1 MKRLG
6 IILTAA
12 LVLLSCQ
19 QKDAEFRRVAY
30 GDPIMPIRLMSDSTE
45 VYLTDYLPSLDL
57 TTLGA
62 AKLTDGF
69 DGLKADAA
77 DAKLMLY
84 GNPKEV
90 GVLTFDHG
98 GSFKIDIPILPN
110 MPVRQ
115 GLTTLGITDDMLFL
129 EVADE
134 LKPLHFRC
142 FLQNRA
148 LGSYVMT
155 LGADGHYLF
164 DLKSLKP
171 GIKGRSYLRIYAWN
185 EDCLLNDLL
194 IPLQDGYPVLSA
206 DQLTRHDPNAQV

>member
-115 GLTTLGITDDMLFL
+115 GLTTLGITDYKTVIVIAYLMLATKNS
-129 EVADE
+129 V
-134 LKPLHFRC
+134 
-142 FLQNRA
+142 
-148 LGSYVMT
+148 
-155 LGADGHYLF
+155 
-164 DLKSLKP
+164 
-171 GIKGRSYLRIYAWN
+171 
-185 EDCLLNDLL
+185 
-194 IPLQDGYPVLSA
+194 
-206 DQLTRHDPNAQV
+206 

>member
-110 MPVRQ
+110 MPIRQ

-185 EDCLLNDLL
+185 DDVLLNDLPPMHRCY
-194 IPLQDGYPVLSA
+194 IVF
-206 DQLTRHDPNAQV
+206 